1 MNPNTKLLGIIL
13 IIFLSLNLSADW
25 QDLDAQGKKNL
36 RSGNLHYNGK
46 RFEKARPLYLKIL
59 EDNPEH
65 LESLEKLA
73 SIHFEIDKDYIKA
86 HELYNKIVSLIDSV
100 QNKYD
105 SLQATD
111 EDAAKDFY
119 KDNIR
124 KMDLEEK
131 RENAV
136 KFKDYCWTKLFIKGQ
151 NEVNEENYE
160 EAIKQFNYVYE
171 IAPDS
176 VKTIRMLAFIHN
188 KIGNK
193 NKSLEFTIKAAE
205 MDPEDDIART
215 QIANEYFQMEEY
227 QKAIDWYQKA
237 SRINPQNIDN
247 YHNLAVVYSQTKNDS
262 GVVATYKKIVEKD
275 PDNAESI
282 VYLSN
287 YLANMGNMTESL
299 KYLEMAHELDPS
311 NEEYLKFLCYR
322 SYQEKIYEK
331 IIDYGQ
337 KWFEV
342 TEDKKKEAAQ
352 FVYRAAQQVGNKEIE
367 KEYEQILRKMK

>member
-1 MNPNTKLLGIIL
+1 MNLNTKLLGSIL
-13 IIFLSLNLSADW
+13 IIFLSLNLSASW

-36 RSGNLHYNGK
+36 RSGNLHYSGK
-46 RFEKARPLYLKIL
+46 RFEKARPLYLKVL
-59 EDNPEH
+59 ENNPQH
-65 LESLEKLA
+65 LEAMEKLA
-73 SIHFEIDKDYIKA
+73 SIHFEIDKDYKKA
-86 HELYNKIVSLIDSV
+86 YELYHKLDNLITEV
-100 QNKYD
+100 QTKYD
-105 SLQATD
+105 SLQKVD
-111 EDAAKDFY
+111 QDQAKDYY
-119 KDNIR
+119 KENIR
-124 KMDLEEK
+124 KFDLDEK
-131 RENAV
+131 LENART
-136 KFKDYCWTKLFIKGQ
+136 FKDYCWTKLFIEAQ
-151 NEVNEENYE
+151 NMVNEENYE
-160 EAIKQFNYVYE
+160 EAIKKFNYVYE

-176 VKTIRMLAFIHN
+176 IKTIRMLSFIHD

-193 NKSLEFTIKAAE
+193 NKSLEFMIKAAA

-215 QIANEYFQMEEY
+215 QIANEFFQMEEY
-227 QKAIDWYQKA
+227 QKAIEWYQKA

-262 GVVATYKKIVEKD
+262 GVVAAYKNIVEQD
-275 PDNAESI
+275 PDNVESI

-287 YLANMGNMTESL
+287 YLANMGNVTESL

-337 KWFEV
+337 EWFEI